1 MLISI
6 CDDSLIVLP
15 VILLLR
21 ILFVLSFRR
30 TMNDD
35 FVPTPILLIIVIAI
49 AIVFVVFAVNN
60 TKNNSTAS
68 IKNTDILIFGMSFS
82 FYGAKEIF

>member
-30 TMNDD
+30 TRNDD